1 MEKVAYV
8 NKYVS

>member
-8 NKYVS
+8 MYK